1 MRGTRIASLR
11 LSSTPAPLGFFPP
24 ARPFSHKYKMQNEV
38 PAQSG
43 PSVKKV
49 VPINPKSI
57 TFRRDDEKAL
67 KFSGERIG
75 SATRENVE
83 GDDGNRYDVAARL
96 YKTTGGKYV
105 FGVEV
110 YDKTAEYYE
119 FRDGVVAATLE
130 DLWTKVD
137 GIDPDRLWLD
147 DDILG
152 QVFEAT
158 ELADRFVEVR

>member
-1 MRGTRIASLR
+1 
-11 LSSTPAPLGFFPP
+11 
-24 ARPFSHKYKMQNEV
+24 MQNEV

-147 DDILG
+147 DDIFG

-158 ELADRFVEVR
+158 ELADRFVEFVD

>member
-1 MRGTRIASLR
+1 
-11 LSSTPAPLGFFPP
+11 
-24 ARPFSHKYKMQNEV
+24 MQNEV

-57 TFRRDDEKAL
+57 TFRRDGKGAL

-83 GDDGNRYDVAARL
+83 GNDENRFDIAARL

-110 YDKTAEYYE
+110 YNKTAEHY
-119 FRDGVVAATLE
+119 RAALAGE
-130 DLWTKVD
+130 LRPIVD
-137 GIDPDRLWLD
+137 AIERRAAE
-147 DDILG
+147 LG
-152 QVFEAT
+152 LSAPNAT
-158 ELADRFVEVR
+158 

>member
-1 MRGTRIASLR
+1 M
-11 LSSTPAPLGFFPP
+11 LS
-24 ARPFSHKYKMQNEV
+24 N
-38 PAQSG
+38 
-43 PSVKKV
+43 
-49 VPINPKSI
+49 
-57 TFRRDDEKAL
+57 DDGKGAL

-83 GDDGNRYDVAARL
+83 GNDENRFDIGARL
-96 YKTTGGKYV
+96 YQTSGGKYV

-110 YDKTAEYYE
+110 YNKTAERYE
-119 FRDGVVAATLE
+119 FLDGVVAATLE

-137 GIDPDRLWLD
+137 GIDPHRFWLD

-158 ELADRFVEVR
+158 ELADRFVESVD

>member
-1 MRGTRIASLR
+1 
-11 LSSTPAPLGFFPP
+11 
-24 ARPFSHKYKMQNEV
+24 MQNEV

-137 GIDPDRLWLD
+137 GIDPHRFWLD

-158 ELADRFVEVR
+158 ELADRFVEFVD

>member
-1 MRGTRIASLR
+1 MNSE
-11 LSSTPAPLGFFPP
+11 LSAPT
-24 ARPFSHKYKMQNEV
+24 
-38 PAQSG
+38 SG
-43 PSVKKV
+43 PSVKKI

-57 TFRRDDEKAL
+57 TFRRDGKGAL

-83 GDDGNRYDVAARL
+83 GNDENRFDVAARL

-110 YDKTAEYYE
+110 YNKTAEHYE

-137 GIDPDRLWLD
+137 GIDPHRFWLD

-158 ELADRFVEVR
+158 ELADRFVESVD

>member
-1 MRGTRIASLR
+1 
-11 LSSTPAPLGFFPP
+11 
-24 ARPFSHKYKMQNEV
+24 MQNEV

-57 TFRRDDEKAL
+57 TFRRDGKGAL

-83 GDDGNRYDVAARL
+83 GNDENRFDVAARL

-110 YDKTAEYYE
+110 YNKTAEHYE

-147 DDILG
+147 DDIFG

-158 ELADRFVEVR
+158 ELADRFVEFVD